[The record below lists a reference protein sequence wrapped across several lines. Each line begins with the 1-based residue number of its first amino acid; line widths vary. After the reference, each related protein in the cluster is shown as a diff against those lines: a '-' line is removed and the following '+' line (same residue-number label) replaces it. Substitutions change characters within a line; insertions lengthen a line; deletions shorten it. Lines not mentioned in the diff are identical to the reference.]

1 MTVHKAFL
9 TNTFEQNK
17 PFPKQ
22 AGTSGLRWLSNC
34 LHLSIV
40 QNEVSQKNKCHIL
53 MQICGIQKNG
63 TDQSSPRAGTE
74 M

>member
-53 MQICGIQKNG
+53 MQIDFSNRLMQIEKWYR
-63 TDQSSPRAGTE
+63 SI
-74 M
+74 